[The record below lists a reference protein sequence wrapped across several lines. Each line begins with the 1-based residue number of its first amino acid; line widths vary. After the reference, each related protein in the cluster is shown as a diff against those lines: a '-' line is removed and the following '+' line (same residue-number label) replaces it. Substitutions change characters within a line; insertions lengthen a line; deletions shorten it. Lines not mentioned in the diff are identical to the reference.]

1 MVKKFIITVSSFILL
16 TIFFSSIVHLYEKKN
31 AILSKLGININHD
44 DHGDERRFLVN
55 PLKQSDRQ
63 IPPQDIN
70 NLKINDNAEI
80 LGQWSSPI
88 DWNVTAIHSILLP
101 DESVMTFGSFGIEK
115 KEEDKDIRSNKKITI
130 TKRIFLN

>member
-1 MVKKFIITVSSFILL
+1 MVKKFIITISSFILL

-31 AILSKLGININHD
+31 AILSKLGININHHG
-44 DHGDERRFLVN
+44 DHDDERRFLVN

-70 NLKINDNAEI
+70 DLEINDNAEI

-88 DWNVTAIHSILLP
+88 D
-101 DESVMTFGSFGIEK
+101 
-115 KEEDKDIRSNKKITI
+115 
-130 TKRIFLN
+130 